1 VSGMDA
7 GSAGL
12 LVAEFG
18 EWEVAVRPAGL
29 DVVAAYWCSD
39 DGRHRRC
46 VVAATSAE
54 LLVRLR
60 AIRGDEP
67 TATTGPVPG
76 TPDVIPQAISPRD
89 GIAGSEASRK

>member
-1 VSGMDA
+1 MSGIDA

-18 EWEVAVRPAGL
+18 EWEVTVRPAGL

-46 VVAATSAE
+46 VVATTSAE

-60 AIRGDEP
+60 AIRGEEP
-67 TATTGPVPG
+67 TAVAGLVPG
-76 TPDVIPQAISPRD
+76 TPDVIPSATSLRD
-89 GIAGSEASRK
+89 GITGAEPARK